1 MDAETKADFE
11 AFVVARSASL
21 FRTALALTGHR
32 QQAEDLVQTALART
46 MKHWGR
52 IRTDR
57 PEAYVRAAMV
67 RVQLGWWRSRSR
79 RPETPTAVLP
89 ETLSNDPTGAV
100 DTSLA
105 LAAALRR
112 LPARDRAVL
121 SLRYFEDLP
130 TAEIAA
136 AMGCSAST
144 VRSQISRALRRLREL
159 SPELDNDPAQEATR

>member
-1 MDAETKADFE
+1 MDAEARADFE
-11 AFVVARSASL
+11 AFVVARSAAL
-21 FRTALALTGHR
+21 FRTALTLTGHR

-46 MKHWGR
+46 MRHWGR

-67 RVQLGWWRSRSR
+67 RIQLNWWRSRSR
-79 RPETPTAVLP
+79 RPETPTEPLP
-89 ETLSNDPTGAV
+89 EAVTDDPTGAV

-105 LAAALRR
+105 LAEALRR
-112 LPARDRAVL
+112 LSARDRAVL

-130 TAEIAA
+130 HEEVAA
-136 AMGCSAST
+136 AMGCSAAT

-159 SPELDNDPAQEATR
+159 APDLETDHAEEATR

>member
-1 MDAETKADFE
+1 MDADTRADFE
-11 AFVVARSASL
+11 AFVIARSAAL

-46 MKHWGR
+46 MRHWGR

-67 RVQLGWWRSRSR
+67 RVQLSWWRSRSR
-79 RPETPTAVLP
+79 RPETPTERLP
-89 ETLSNDPTGAV
+89 ETVGEDPTGAV
-100 DTSLA
+100 DTSLM

-121 SLRYFEDLP
+121 SLRYYEDLP
-130 TAEIAA
+130 HDEIAA
-136 AMGCSAST
+136 VMNCSAAT

-159 SPELDNDPAQEATR
+159 CPDLEIDRAEEATR